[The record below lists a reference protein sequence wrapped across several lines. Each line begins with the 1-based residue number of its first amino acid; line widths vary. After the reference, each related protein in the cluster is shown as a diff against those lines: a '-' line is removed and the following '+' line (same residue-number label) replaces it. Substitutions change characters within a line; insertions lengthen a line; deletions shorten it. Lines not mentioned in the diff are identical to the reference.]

1 MHETSL
7 VRSLLMQVEQIA
19 AQHGSACVT
28 RVEVEVGPL
37 SGVEPL
43 LVRSAFDRLVDR
55 SRWPSA
61 ELAIEEVSLEA
72 RCRSCGAEFSI
83 EDFAFRCPR
92 CASSSVRVTRGD
104 QFRLLN
110 VSILTDQPMESSA

>member
-7 VRSLLMQVEQIA
+7 VRSLLTQVEQIA
-19 AQHGSACVT
+19 AQHGGTAVT

-61 ELAIEEVSLEA
+61 ELVVEEVSLRA
-72 RCRSCGAEFSI
+72 CCPSCGAEFTI
-83 EDFAFRCPR
+83 EDFTFRCPE
-92 CASSSVRVTRGD
+92 CASSSLRVTRGD

-110 VSILTDQPMESSA
+110 VTIVTDQPMESSA

>member
-7 VRSLLMQVEQIA
+7 VRSLLRQVEQIA
-19 AQHGSACVT
+19 AQHGGACVT
-28 RVEVEVGPL
+28 RVEVEIGPL

-61 ELAIEEVSLEA
+61 ELAIEEVSLQA
-72 RCRSCGAEFSI
+72 FCPSCGAEFMI
-83 EDFAFRCPR
+83 EDFSFRCPR
-92 CASSSVRVTRGD
+92 CASRSVRITRGD
-104 QFRLLN
+104 EFRLLN
-110 VSILTDQPMESSA
+110 VTIETPQPLESSA